1 MIARARARARNI
13 HNGRS
18 LRQWRLS
25 VLFAQGKEDGW
36 LNQRQKVPRNSP
48 VQALIVL
55 EDARCTDFPT
65 FLAMW
70 VKGEPVKR

>member
-1 MIARARARARNI
+1 MIARARARN
-13 HNGRS
+13 NSRS

-36 LNQRQKVPRNSP
+36 LNQRQKVLRNSP
-48 VQALIVL
+48 VQALIAL
-55 EDARCTDFPT
+55 EDARCTDLPT

-70 VKGEPVKR
+70 VKGEPIKR